1 MNILIDI
8 GHPGHV
14 HLLYGVAKELKR
26 KGHTLHYSV
35 RDIPV
40 AKRLM
45 EHYGMTPWV
54 DLGGK
59 KDSLTGK
66 AKTVISQDFQLLRYV
81 RHNHIDLG
89 LSSGLVLS
97 HVSRLTSMK
106 AFMFDDDDD
115 AAEPLIV
122 KYGHPLTNVVFTPDC
137 IHRKTKKA
145 VYYAGTHELAYLHPN
160 RFNLDPTVLQRAGLQ
175 EEERFFI
182 MRFVALKGHHDVG
195 QQGLALE
202 QKKALV
208 ELLKPHGRVI
218 ITSERAIEPEFEPY
232 RLPVPPEDIHSLMA
246 YSSLFLGDSQTMTS
260 EAAVLGVPALK
271 CNTFAGRLSVPNM
284 LEQKYG
290 LCYAYQPSQFE
301 EMYHHIEQL
310 LARDPEKLKN
320 EWQEKRMRML
330 KEMIDP
336 TEFFVNYIES
346 IESKSQRVEKTKS
359 ISDNSV
365 RDYK

>member
-14 HLLYGVAKELKR
+14 HLLHGVAEEMKKR
-26 KGHTLHYSV
+26 GHKVFYSV
-35 RDIPV
+35 REIPV

-59 KDSLTGK
+59 KDNLIGK
-66 AKTVISQDFQLLRYV
+66 AQTVLHQDIELLKFV
-81 RHNHIDLG
+81 RQNHIDLG

-97 HVSRLTSMK
+97 HVSKLTPMK

-122 KYGHPLTNVVFTPDC
+122 KYGHPLTDIVFTPDC
-137 IHRKTKKA
+137 IRRKTKHA
-145 VYYAGTHELAYLHPN
+145 VYYAGTHELAYLHPK
-160 RFNLDPTVLQRAGLQ
+160 RFSPNPAVLQHAGIQ
-175 EEERFFI
+175 EDERFFI

-195 QQGLALE
+195 QQGLTLE
-202 QKKALV
+202 QKEALV
-208 ELLKPHGRVI
+208 YLLKPHGRVI
-218 ITSERAIEPEFEPY
+218 ITSERAIEPEFEKY
-232 RLPVPPEDIHSLMA
+232 RLPVPPEEIHSLMA
-246 YSSLFLGDSQTMTS
+246 YSSMFLGDSQTMTS

-284 LEQKYG
+284 LEQKYQ
-290 LCYAYQPSQFE
+290 LCYAYQPTQFD
-301 EMYHHIEQL
+301 EMYRHIEQL
-310 LARDPEKLKN
+310 LARDPEELKN
-320 EWQEKRMRML
+320 EWQNKRKRML
-330 KEMIDP
+330 NEMIDP

-346 IESKSQRVEKTKS
+346 IESTRLQ
-359 ISDNSV
+359 DNETSSFF
-365 RDYK
+365 

>member
-14 HLLYGVAKELKR
+14 HLLHGVAEEMKIR
-26 KGHTLHYSV
+26 GHNVFYSV
-35 RDIPV
+35 REIPV

-59 KDSLTGK
+59 KDSLIGK
-66 AKTVISQDFQLLRYV
+66 AQTVLHQDIEMLKFVQ
-81 RHNHIDLG
+81 HNHIDLG

-97 HVSRLTSMK
+97 HVSKLTSMK
-106 AFMFDDDDD
+106 SIMFDDDDD

-122 KYGHPLTNVVFTPDC
+122 KYGHPLTDIVFTPDC
-137 IHRKTKKA
+137 IQRKTKHA
-145 VYYAGTHELAYLHPN
+145 VYYAGTHELAYLHPK
-160 RFNLDPTVLQRAGLQ
+160 RFTPNPSVLQHAELQ
-175 EEERFFI
+175 KGERFFI

-195 QQGLALE
+195 QQGLTIE

-208 ELLKPHGRVI
+208 ELLKSYGRVI

-232 RLPVPPEDIHSLMA
+232 RLPVPPEEIHSLMD
-246 YSSLFLGDSQTMTS
+246 YCSMFVGDSQTMTS

-284 LEQKYG
+284 LENKYG
-290 LCYAYQPSQFE
+290 LCYAYTPQQFE
-301 EMYHHIEQL
+301 EMYHHVEQL
-310 LARDPEKLKN
+310 LARDPEELKS
-320 EWQEKRMRML
+320 EWQEKRQRML
-330 KEMIDP
+330 ADMIDP

-346 IESKSQRVEKTKS
+346 IISSKE
-359 ISDNSV
+359 
-365 RDYK
+365 

>member
-14 HLLYGVAKELKR
+14 HLLRNVAKELEG
-26 KGHTLHYSV
+26 KGHRIYYSV

-45 EHYGMTPWV
+45 EHYGMKPWL

-59 KDSLTGK
+59 KDSLLGK
-66 AKTVISQDFQLLRYV
+66 ALTVAHQDVEILRFV
-81 RHNHIDLG
+81 RKNHIGLG

-97 HVSRLTSMK
+97 HVSKLSKMRS
-106 AFMFDDDDD
+106 FVFDDDDD
-115 AAEPLIV
+115 AVEPLSV
-122 KYGHPLTNVVFTPDC
+122 KYEHPLSNVVFTPDC
-137 IHRKTKKA
+137 IRRKTKHA
-145 VYYAGTHELAYLHPN
+145 VYYAGTHELAYLHPK
-160 RFNLDPTVLQRAGLQ
+160 RFTPEPSVLQRAGVH
-175 EEERFFI
+175 EGERFFI

-195 QQGLALE
+195 QQGLTME

-218 ITSERAIEPEFEPY
+218 ITSERAIEPEFEQY

-246 YSSLFLGDSQTMTS
+246 YSSMFLGDSQTMTS

-284 LEQKYG
+284 LEQKYS
-290 LCYAYQPSQFE
+290 LCYAYQPTQFD
-301 EMYHHIEQL
+301 EMYHHIGQL
-310 LARDPEKLKN
+310 LARDLKELKN
-320 EWQEKRMRML
+320 EWQAKRQRML
-330 KEMIDP
+330 NDMIDP
-336 TEFFVNYIES
+336 TEFFVNYIEQY
-346 IESKSQRVEKTKS
+346 ESLS
-359 ISDNSV
+359 
-365 RDYK
+365 